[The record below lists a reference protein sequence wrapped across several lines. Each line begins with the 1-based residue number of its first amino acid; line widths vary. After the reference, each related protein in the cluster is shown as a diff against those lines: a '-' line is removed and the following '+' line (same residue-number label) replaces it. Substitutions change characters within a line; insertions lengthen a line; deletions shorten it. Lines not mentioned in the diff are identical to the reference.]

1 MCSLAADP
9 KKGMPRANLLYWTRM
24 VKKSSRLDDIMDLD
38 GLITR
43 LRALPSGT
51 PFNVCPSS
59 SRSDRP

>member
-1 MCSLAADP
+1 MCSLMADP
-9 KKGMPRANLLYWTRM
+9 KKGMPRADLLSWMRM

-59 SRSDRP
+59 SRSYHP

>member
-1 MCSLAADP
+1 MCSLMADP
-9 KKGMPRANLLYWTRM
+9 KKGMPRADLLSWMQIET
-24 VKKSSRLDDIMDLD
+24 KSSGLDDIMDLD